1 MGKPSSQFFHLALA
15 ALGLEDLSTSQVLMI
30 GDDIRDDVLGKDQFL
45 RCPKT
50 SGALLG
56 AQEAGFVG
64 ALVQTGKYMEGDEKK
79 GPGLPDFVYPSLLHA
94 VQAVVAG
101 LKQQV

>member
-1 MGKPSSQFFHLALA
+1 MVGKPSSQFFHLALA
-15 ALGLEDLSTSQVLMI
+15 ALGLENLSTSQVLMI

-50 SGALLG
+50 SGALSG
-56 AQEAGFVG
+56 AQEAGLVG

-79 GPGLPDFVYPSLLHA
+79 GPGLPDFVYPDLLHA

-101 LKQQV
+101 LK

>member
-1 MGKPSSQFFHLALA
+1 MGKPSSQFFHLALT
-15 ALGLEDLSTSQVLMI
+15 ALGLEDLSTTSQVLMI

-50 SGALLG
+50 SGALSG
-56 AQEAGFVG
+56 AQEAGLVG

-94 VQAVVAG
+94 VQAVVAS
-101 LKQQV
+101 LK

>member
-15 ALGLEDLSTSQVLMI
+15 ALGLEDLSTTSQVLMI
-30 GDDIRDDVLGKDQFL
+30 GDDIRDDVLGKDQR
-45 RCPKT
+45 RCPKI
-50 SGALLG
+50 SGALSG
-56 AQEAGFVG
+56 AQEAGLVG

-94 VQAVVAG
+94 VQAVVAS
-101 LKQQV
+101 LK